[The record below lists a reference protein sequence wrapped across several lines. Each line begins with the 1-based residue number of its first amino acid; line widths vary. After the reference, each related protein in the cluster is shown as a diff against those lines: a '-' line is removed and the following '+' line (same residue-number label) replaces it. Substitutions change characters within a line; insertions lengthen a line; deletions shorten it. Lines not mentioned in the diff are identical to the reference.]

1 MKPYFTSRDLIDAVK
16 RNMAFP
22 IAQVTFQE
30 QDLLD
35 FANEEMYLSQVP
47 SIMQY
52 HSEYLVFSEQIPLKR
67 GVVRYDIPE
76 RAIGVKLR
84 DLTYVD
90 TQGNMFEMTD
100 VGADHKSYYNTISGN
115 VAANVHFYLEG
126 NEIVL
131 TSEPG
136 DVSGHLLAT
145 YFLRPNALVLDERA
159 AIAKYFTKTIT
170 VDNALVVAGDKVK
183 IGDVELEAGVD
194 FAIGANSNATAS
206 NLNVA
211 INNANFPSTV
221 SSNIL
226 QVRYELLDTSLSS
239 TSPGFTVQE
248 GQGIEFETVPSNIT
262 NGAYIDF
269 LQTRAGHKTYKID
282 VRLGQNAISSNIIN
296 FQTSDVP
303 ERFKIG
309 DYICL
314 AYECIIPQIPS
325 DLHIL
330 LAERTTARVLA
341 SIGDQ
346 AGLQTANQRIQ
357 GLEQGQ
363 ATLIDNRVE
372 GSPRKVFN
380 RHSLL
385 RYGKR
390 TNGSSI

>member
-183 IGDVELEAGVD
+183 IGNVELEAGVTHLY
-194 FAIGANSNATAS
+194 FITSN
-206 NLNVA
+206 
-211 INNANFPSTV
+211 
-221 SSNIL
+221 
-226 QVRYELLDTSLSS
+226 Y
-239 TSPGFTVQE
+239 
-248 GQGIEFETVPSNIT
+248 
-262 NGAYIDF
+262 
-269 LQTRAGHKTYKID
+269 
-282 VRLGQNAISSNIIN
+282 
-296 FQTSDVP
+296 
-303 ERFKIG
+303 
-309 DYICL
+309 
-314 AYECIIPQIPS
+314 
-325 DLHIL
+325 
-330 LAERTTARVLA
+330 
-341 SIGDQ
+341 
-346 AGLQTANQRIQ
+346 
-357 GLEQGQ
+357 
-363 ATLIDNRVE
+363 
-372 GSPRKVFN
+372 
-380 RHSLL
+380 
-385 RYGKR
+385 
-390 TNGSSI
+390 

>member
-1 MKPYFTSRDLIDAVK
+1 MKPYFTSRDLIEAVK

-30 QDLLD
+30 QDILN

-47 SIMQY
+47 SILEY
-52 HSEYLVFSEQIPLKR
+52 HSEYLVFSENIPLKR
-67 GVVRYDIPE
+67 GVIRYDIPE

-84 DLTYVD
+84 DLAYVD
-90 TQGNMFEMTD
+90 VQGNMYEMTD

-115 VAANVHFYLEG
+115 VAANTHFYLEG

-131 TSEPG
+131 TSDPG
-136 DVSGHLLAT
+136 DTTGYLFAT
-145 YFLRPNALVLDERA
+145 YYLRPNALVLDERA
-159 AIAKYFTKTIT
+159 AIATYFTKTIT
-170 VDNALVVAGDKVK
+170 VNNLLVVAGDKVK
-183 IGDVELEAGVD
+183 IGDIELEAGVD
-194 FAIGANSNATAS
+194 FAIGVSSNATAA

-211 INNANFPSTV
+211 INNSNFPSTV

-226 QVRYELLDTSLSS
+226 QVRYELLNTTLSS
-239 TSPGFTVQE
+239 TSAGFIIQQS
-248 GQGIEFETVPSNIT
+248 QGIEFDNVPSNIT

-269 LQTRAGHKTYKID
+269 LQTKAGHKTYKID

-296 FQTSDVP
+296 FPASDVP
-303 ERFKIG
+303 EKFKIG

-330 LAERTTARVLA
+330 LSERTTARVLS

-390 TNGSSI
+390 SGSSI